1 MTRPMDYTALVAGG
15 GPAGLAAAILL
26 ATEGVKTVLVT
37 PESRS
42 DPRTI
47 ALMAPSIRLLEHIGL
62 WPGTL
67 KDQTAPLKGL
77 QIVDD
82 TGNLVQAPR
91 LSFAA
96 SEVDEEAF
104 GWNLPLDLL
113 IPALVARAAAAGVTT
128 ITAKC
133 LGATADATGITVEL
147 DTGDTVSARVA
158 LAADGSHSALRE
170 AAGIPVER
178 WDYDQDAFVTSFN
191 HTGEHNFFSVE
202 THKRHGAF
210 TTVPL
215 PGRASALVW
224 MERPDR
230 IRRLAALSDDDL
242 AGEIQSE
249 LHGSLGL
256 VSNLGPRRAFPM
268 RGMRPTVWGARRTL
282 LIGEAAHLF
291 PPIGAQG
298 LNMSLRDAAHAAD
311 LVVGADDPG
320 ADRVMAEFDGLRK
333 GDLWLRQ
340 SAIGFMNTS
349 LLSALAPL
357 DLARV
362 AGLSLVRALPQVRE
376 WIMREGLAPN
386 ASLPYAMKRR
396 AP

>member
-1 MTRPMDYTALVAGG
+1 MTPVTDYTALVAGG

-26 ATEGVKTVLVT
+26 ATSGVRTALIT

-62 WPGTL
+62 WPGAL
-67 KDQTAPLKGL
+67 QDKTAPLKGL
-77 QIVDD
+77 EIVDD

-91 LSFAA
+91 LTFAA
-96 SEVDEEAF
+96 SEVGEDAF

-113 IPALVARAAAAGVTT
+113 IPALVARAAEAGVTT
-128 ITAKC
+128 ITARC
-133 LGATADATGITVEL
+133 LSARSDADTIAVTL
-147 DTGDTVSARVA
+147 DNGQTLSARVA
-158 LAADGSHSALRE
+158 LAADGAHSALRT
-170 AAGIPVER
+170 AAGIAVDR
-178 WDYDQDAFVTSFN
+178 WNYDQDAFVTSFN
-191 HTGEHNFFSVE
+191 HTADHRCFSVE

-224 MERPDR
+224 MDRPAR
-230 IRRLAALSDDDL
+230 IKTIAALSDADL
-242 AGEIQSE
+242 AAEIQAE

-256 VSNLGPRRAFPM
+256 VSNMGPRRAFAM
-268 RGMRPTVWGARRTL
+268 RGMRPTVWAAKRTL

-311 LVVGADDPG
+311 LVAGSADPG
-320 ADRVMAEFDGLRK
+320 ADHVLKEYDDLRK

-349 LLSALAPL
+349 LLAALAPL

-362 AGLSLVRALPQVRE
+362 AGLSLVRMLPPVRE
-376 WIMREGLAPN
+376 WIMREGLAPD
-386 ASLPYAMKRR
+386 ASLPYAMRKR
-396 AP
+396 A

>member
-1 MTRPMDYTALVAGG
+1 MTPVTEYTALVAGG

-26 ATEGVKTVLVT
+26 ATSGVKTALIT

-62 WPGTL
+62 WPGAL
-67 KDQTAPLKGL
+67 QDKTAPLKGL
-77 QIVDD
+77 EIVDD

-91 LSFAA
+91 LTFAA
-96 SEVDEEAF
+96 SEVGEDAF

-113 IPALVARAAAAGVTT
+113 IPALVARAAEAGVTT
-128 ITAKC
+128 ITARC
-133 LGATADATGITVEL
+133 QSARSDADTIAVTL
-147 DTGDTVSARVA
+147 DNGQTLSARVA
-158 LAADGSHSALRE
+158 LAADGAHSVLRT
-170 AAGIPVER
+170 AAGIAVDR
-178 WDYDQDAFVTSFN
+178 WNYDQDAFVTSFS
-191 HTGEHNFFSVE
+191 HTADHRCFSVE

-224 MERPDR
+224 MDRPAR
-230 IRRLAALSDDDL
+230 IKTIAALSDADL
-242 AGEIQSE
+242 AAEIQAE

-256 VSNLGPRRAFPM
+256 VSNMGPRRAFAM
-268 RGMRPTVWGARRTL
+268 RGMRPTVWAAKRTL

-311 LVVGADDPG
+311 LVAGSADPG
-320 ADRVMAEFDGLRK
+320 ADHVLKEYDDLRK

-349 LLSALAPL
+349 LLAALAPL

-362 AGLSLVRALPQVRE
+362 AGLSLVRMLPPVRE
-376 WIMREGLAPN
+376 WIMREGLAPD
-386 ASLPYAMKRR
+386 ASLPYAMRKR
-396 AP
+396 A